1 MFKLLLFDVCFQVW
15 LFVGGIARRFILNIK
30 LQILSCSLKL
40 NKINGLRKV
49 ITTRSHCSNGQIFIN
64 SRYNGP

>member
-1 MFKLLLFDVCFQVW
+1 
-15 LFVGGIARRFILNIK
+15 